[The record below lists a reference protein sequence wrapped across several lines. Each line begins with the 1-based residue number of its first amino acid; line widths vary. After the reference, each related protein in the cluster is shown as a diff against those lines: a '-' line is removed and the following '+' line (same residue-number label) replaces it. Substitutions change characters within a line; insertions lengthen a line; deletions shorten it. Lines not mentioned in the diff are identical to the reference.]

1 MRGRSVPDGIRGV
14 DGLPARPFLQPHAGA
29 EIRGGLVADKVNEQV
44 TDALTQ
50 TNVNVVAGSPAQALG
65 TLYQMFSQA
74 VGISAQNMTQQQ
86 AALNQISNAVVSKAV
101 AMILSVE
108 ASPKAASGGSSGGG
122 PHAATG
128 GPQTGSTH

>member
-1 MRGRSVPDGIRGV
+1 M
-14 DGLPARPFLQPHAGA
+14 
-29 EIRGGLVADKVNEQV
+29 ADKVNEQV

-50 TNVNVVAGSPAQALG
+50 TNVSVVAGSPAQALG

-108 ASPKAASGGSSGGG
+108 ASPKPAAGG
-122 PHAATG
+122 AAQAPAA

>member
-1 MRGRSVPDGIRGV
+1 M
-14 DGLPARPFLQPHAGA
+14 
-29 EIRGGLVADKVNEQV
+29 ADKVNEQI
-44 TDALTQ
+44 TDAVTQ

-108 ASPKAASGGSSGGG
+108 ASPKSASGGGTGGGSGGL
-122 PHAATG
+122 PQVPAA
-128 GPQTGSTH
+128 GPQTGSAH

>member
-1 MRGRSVPDGIRGV
+1 M
-14 DGLPARPFLQPHAGA
+14 
-29 EIRGGLVADKVNEQV
+29 ADKVNEQV

-65 TLYQMFSQA
+65 MLYQMFSQA

-101 AMILSVE
+101 ANRTLYPFFSMYTANPSLLRR
-108 ASPKAASGGSSGGG
+108 KL
-122 PHAATG
+122 
-128 GPQTGSTH
+128 

>member
-1 MRGRSVPDGIRGV
+1 M
-14 DGLPARPFLQPHAGA
+14 
-29 EIRGGLVADKVNEQV
+29 ADKVNEQI
-44 TDALTQ
+44 TDAVTQ
-50 TNVNVVAGSPAQALG
+50 SNVNVVAASPAQALG

-108 ASPKAASGGSSGGG
+108 ASPKGGSGGG
-122 PHAATG
+122 SGGGVGGLPQVPAA
-128 GPQTGSTH
+128 GPQTGTTH

>member
-1 MRGRSVPDGIRGV
+1 M
-14 DGLPARPFLQPHAGA
+14 
-29 EIRGGLVADKVNEQV
+29 ADKVNEQV

-108 ASPKAASGGSSGGG
+108 ASPKAASGGASGGAPHAVTGG
-122 PHAATG
+122 PHTG
-128 GPQTGSTH
+128 TTY

>member
-1 MRGRSVPDGIRGV
+1 M
-14 DGLPARPFLQPHAGA
+14 
-29 EIRGGLVADKVNEQV
+29 ADKVNEQV

-50 TNVNVVAGSPAQALG
+50 TNVNVVAGSAAQALG
-65 TLYQMFSQA
+65 MLYQMFSQA

-108 ASPKAASGGSSGGG
+108 ASPKPPAGGAAQA
-122 PHAATG
+122 PAA

>member
-1 MRGRSVPDGIRGV
+1 M
-14 DGLPARPFLQPHAGA
+14 
-29 EIRGGLVADKVNEQV
+29 ADKVNEQV
-44 TDALTQ
+44 TDAVTQ
-50 TNVNVVAGSPAQALG
+50 TNVSVVAGSPAQALG

-108 ASPKAASGGSSGGG
+108 ASPKPASGG
-122 PHAATG
+122 AAQAPTA

>member
-1 MRGRSVPDGIRGV
+1 MRGV
-14 DGLPARPFLQPHAGA
+14 DGPPFLQSHAGA

-65 TLYQMFSQA
+65 MLYQMFSQA

-108 ASPKAASGGSSGGG
+108 ASPKPASGG
-122 PHAATG
+122 AAQAPAA

>member
-1 MRGRSVPDGIRGV
+1 M
-14 DGLPARPFLQPHAGA
+14 
-29 EIRGGLVADKVNEQV
+29 ADKVNEQV

-50 TNVNVVAGSPAQALG
+50 TNVSVVAGSPAQALG

-108 ASPKAASGGSSGGG
+108 ASPKGASGG
-122 PHAATG
+122 AAHVPTA

>member
-1 MRGRSVPDGIRGV
+1 MRGRSVPNGIRGV

-108 ASPKAASGGSSGGG
+108 ASPKAASGGSSGGA

>member
-1 MRGRSVPDGIRGV
+1 M
-14 DGLPARPFLQPHAGA
+14 
-29 EIRGGLVADKVNEQV
+29 ADKVNEQV

-108 ASPKAASGGSSGGG
+108 ASPKGASGGASGGAPHATTSG
-122 PHAATG
+122 PHTG
-128 GPQTGSTH
+128 TAH

>member
-1 MRGRSVPDGIRGV
+1 M
-14 DGLPARPFLQPHAGA
+14 
-29 EIRGGLVADKVNEQV
+29 ADKVNEQI
-44 TDALTQ
+44 TDAVTQ

-108 ASPKAASGGSSGGG
+108 ASPKGGSGGG
-122 PHAATG
+122 SGGMPQVPAA
-128 GPQTGSTH
+128 GPQTGPTH

>member
-1 MRGRSVPDGIRGV
+1 M
-14 DGLPARPFLQPHAGA
+14 
-29 EIRGGLVADKVNEQV
+29 ADKVNEQI
-44 TDALTQ
+44 TDAVTQ

-108 ASPKAASGGSSGGG
+108 ASPKGAAGGALGGGSGGASGGPQHGASGT
-122 PHAATG
+122 P
-128 GPQTGSTH
+128 TGSTH

>member
-1 MRGRSVPDGIRGV
+1 M
-14 DGLPARPFLQPHAGA
+14 
-29 EIRGGLVADKVNEQV
+29 ADKVNEQV

-50 TNVNVVAGSPAQALG
+50 NNVSVVAVSPAQALG

-108 ASPKAASGGSSGGG
+108 ASPKGGSGGLTGGASSGGVG
-122 PHAATG
+122 GGSAGASHVTTS
-128 GPQTGSTH
+128 GPQMESTH

>member
-1 MRGRSVPDGIRGV
+1 M
-14 DGLPARPFLQPHAGA
+14 
-29 EIRGGLVADKVNEQV
+29 ADKVNEQV

-108 ASPKAASGGSSGGG
+108 ASPKGASGGASGGA

>member
-1 MRGRSVPDGIRGV
+1 M
-14 DGLPARPFLQPHAGA
+14 
-29 EIRGGLVADKVNEQV
+29 ADKVNEQV

-50 TNVNVVAGSPAQALG
+50 NNVSVVAVSPAQALG

-108 ASPKAASGGSSGGG
+108 ASPKGGSGGLTGGASSGGAG
-122 PHAATG
+122 GGSGGGSAGASHVTTS
-128 GPQTGSTH
+128 GPQMESTH

>member
-1 MRGRSVPDGIRGV
+1 MCGV
-14 DGLPARPFLQPHAGA
+14 AGLPARPFLQSHAGA
-29 EIRGGLVADKVNEQV
+29 GFRGGLVADKVNEQI
-44 TDALTQ
+44 TDAVTQ

-108 ASPKAASGGSSGGG
+108 ASPKSASGGGAGGA
-122 PHAATG
+122 PQVPSA
-128 GPQTGSTH
+128 GPQTGPTH

>member
-1 MRGRSVPDGIRGV
+1 M
-14 DGLPARPFLQPHAGA
+14 
-29 EIRGGLVADKVNEQV
+29 ADKVNEQV

-108 ASPKAASGGSSGGG
+108 ASPKGASAGASGST
-122 PHAATG
+122 PHAATS
-128 GPQTGSTH
+128 GPHTGTAH

>member
-1 MRGRSVPDGIRGV
+1 M
-14 DGLPARPFLQPHAGA
+14 
-29 EIRGGLVADKVNEQV
+29 ADKVNEQV

-65 TLYQMFSQA
+65 MLYQMFSQA

-108 ASPKAASGGSSGGG
+108 ASPKGASGGAL
-122 PHAATG
+122 PAATG

>member
-1 MRGRSVPDGIRGV
+1 M
-14 DGLPARPFLQPHAGA
+14 
-29 EIRGGLVADKVNEQV
+29 ADKVNEQV

-108 ASPKAASGGSSGGG
+108 ASPKGASAGASGAASGGA
-122 PHAATG
+122 PHGATG
-128 GPQTGSTH
+128 GPHTGTAH

>member
-1 MRGRSVPDGIRGV
+1 MRGV
-14 DGLPARPFLQPHAGA
+14 DGLPARPFLQSHAGA

-65 TLYQMFSQA
+65 MLYQMFSQA

-108 ASPKAASGGSSGGG
+108 ASPKPASGGASQPEAGA
-122 PHAATG
+122 PK
-128 GPQTGSTH
+128 TGSTH

>member
-1 MRGRSVPDGIRGV
+1 M
-14 DGLPARPFLQPHAGA
+14 
-29 EIRGGLVADKVNEQV
+29 ADKVNEQI

-50 TNVNVVAGSPAQALG
+50 TNVSVVAGSPSQALG

-108 ASPKAASGGSSGGG
+108 ASPKGGSGGASQ
-122 PHAATG
+122 PATG
-128 GPQTGSTH
+128 GPKTGSAH

>member
-1 MRGRSVPDGIRGV
+1 M
-14 DGLPARPFLQPHAGA
+14 
-29 EIRGGLVADKVNEQV
+29 ADQVNQQV

-65 TLYQMFSQA
+65 MLYQMFSQA

-101 AMILSVE
+101 AMILAVE
-108 ASPKAASGGSSGGG
+108 PSAKGATGSP
-122 PHAATG
+122 PATG
-128 GPQTGSTH
+128 GAPAQHPDT

>member
-1 MRGRSVPDGIRGV
+1 M
-14 DGLPARPFLQPHAGA
+14 A
-29 EIRGGLVADKVNEQV
+29 EKVNEQV

-50 TNVNVVAGSPAQALG
+50 TNVSVVAGSPAQALG

-108 ASPKAASGGSSGGG
+108 ASPKPASGGAA
-122 PHAATG
+122 HAPTA